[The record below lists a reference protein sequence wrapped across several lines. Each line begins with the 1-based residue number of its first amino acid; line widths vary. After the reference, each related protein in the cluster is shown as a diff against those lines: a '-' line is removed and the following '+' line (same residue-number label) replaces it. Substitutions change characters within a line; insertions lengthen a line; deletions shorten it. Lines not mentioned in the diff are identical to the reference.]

1 MAEKQNK
8 VAEDVVEY
16 FLYPSLSESTDRA
29 ECVRELEECLK
40 NYMTSLS
47 TLLIDVI
54 WQKEGFKLK
63 CVQESGNVPGHLHG
77 ETSFAENVED
87 EWFIVYLLYQLTQR
101 FPGLVARVHDSDEE
115 FLLIEAAD
123 ALPKW
128 LNPDTAENRVYI
140 YNGELHIIPV
150 PQSHTDKTIFPQT
163 VNNIGDAVDCIRKNP
178 TKTRAAPN
186 IQVAINNRIN
196 KFPDLLQDHTHYT
209 HCFIP
214 AQMAA
219 ILDERPDL
227 LAPAVRAFYY
237 RDPMDLKCCRTF
249 TYFRPGTRIT
259 HRTRMTRCLY
269 AQLVHQTFQPDRRSG
284 WVLPATS
291 SPKFL
296 SHDLGM
302 KLAHGFEILC
312 HKAAGNEATTPTNDN
327 IPTKSHRWQQYVQSL
342 QENNYFRGELDGSV
356 LYKKLLDNAWKFYKE
371 NMLYSHRS
379 EDPGSQIHQLLKS
392 VPVDV
397 EERRLAEHNLQPPDD
412 DSWLTLTP
420 DSLDAMLRER
430 GGNLDEDGDVFDL
443 GKVADSMKSFVKK
456 ISSVEGAEV
465 PGADDEDDDAD
476 IQFDGSGFINAMQE
490 MFEFDD
496 DASVSSSDMSEYGW
510 EDDSDNE
517 GRGKTKIKRPPSLDR
532 YMDVMDR
539 ELAKTDVGKSFERQS
554 KPQAKKTMKEPSGNN
569 SKPPKDIDEEDDDFQ
584 PVDIDLNAVKNLL
597 ESYGA
602 QEGLAGPTSN
612 ILGSMGLVLPPNLD
626 HTPNGTTPTNEN
638 IETISAPSPAEG
650 NKDKPQPPTVPPRVR
665 EKGKPAPPPRPV
677 VPPRKGQSSPKSQ
690 AAKPPPRV
698 SRSRIDSKETDV

>member
-128 LNPDTAENRVYI
+128 LNPDTAENRGMRWIVSARILPRHVQHRI
-140 YNGELHIIPV
+140 YRLPSTTGLTN
-150 PQSHTDKTIFPQT
+150 
-163 VNNIGDAVDCIRKNP
+163 
-178 TKTRAAPN
+178 
-186 IQVAINNRIN
+186 
-196 KFPDLLQDHTHYT
+196 LLQDHTHYT

-371 NMLYSHRS
+371 NMLYSH
-379 EDPGSQIHQLLKS
+379 SQIHQLLKS

-465 PGADDEDDDAD
+465 PG
-476 IQFDGSGFINAMQE
+476 GFINAMQE